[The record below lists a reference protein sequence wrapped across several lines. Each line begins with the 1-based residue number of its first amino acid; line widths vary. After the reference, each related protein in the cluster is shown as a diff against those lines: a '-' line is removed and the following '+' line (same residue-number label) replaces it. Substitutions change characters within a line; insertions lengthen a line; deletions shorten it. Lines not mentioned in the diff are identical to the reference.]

1 MKIGILNADTIS
13 PDWAEKYGQYPE
25 MFSKVFWD
33 VNSSIK
39 FKTYEVQNDDF
50 PQNINEC
57 DAYLVTG
64 SKADAYADL
73 PWILN
78 LKQFVRTLNNHHK
91 KIIGICF
98 GHQLIAEA
106 LGGKVKKSKNGWH
119 VGVDL
124 LKFNTEISDYGK
136 PGEEIKLIFSHQDEV
151 ATLPQTAK
159 LLAGSQL
166 CPNGMFIMN
175 NVICFQG
182 HIEFS
187 PDYARALFSSR
198 EELIGSVKYTNACN
212 TLGKKTDELIVV
224 QWILDFL
231 KN

>member
-13 PDWAEKYGQYPE
+13 PEWGKEYGQYPE
-25 MFSKVFWD
+25 MFSKIFWD
-33 VNSSIK
+33 VDSNIK
-39 FKTYEVQNDDF
+39 FKTYEIQSNNF

-57 DAYLVTG
+57 DGYLITG
-64 SKADAYADL
+64 SKADAYEDL

-78 LKQFVRTLNNHHK
+78 LKSFVRTLDHHHK

-98 GHQLIAEA
+98 GHQIIAEA
-106 LGGKVKKSKNGWH
+106 LGGKVQKSKNGWH
-119 VGVDL
+119 VGVDI
-124 LKFNTEISDYGK
+124 LKFNNEIPSYGK

-151 ATLPQTAK
+151 VAIPQTAK

-166 CPNGMFIMN
+166 CPNGFFTTN

-187 PDYARALFSSR
+187 PGYARALFSSR
-198 EELIGSVKYTNACN
+198 KELIGSAKYADACN
-212 TLGKKTDELIVV
+212 TLGEKTDELRVI